1 METKNMFMR
10 KYVLFFA
17 LAFASVTVNAQFN
30 TGQKMISGRL
40 SVNSSTTTIPSSSGK
55 QQNWGV
61 GISPS
66 YAWFRSAKS
75 FDEVGIGY
83 AYGHSKDEASS
94 SVFSTIN
101 SHAVNLYF
109 QRTNLE
115 TIARKLYFTYD
126 YGVSAGFG
134 TQKTTNFSPSSYSRQ
149 NSYGASIAGGIGIM
163 YQLTPRFLFDAGLN
177 NLFSASFSH
186 SQISNSGTTTSKNNS
201 FSLNTGLSGFTVGSL
216 GFGVRYLL

>member
-1 METKNMFMR
+1 MR
-10 KYVLFFA
+10 KYLLFFA
-17 LAFASVTVNAQFN
+17 LPFLGVTANAQFN

-40 SVNSSTTTIPSSSGK
+40 SVNSSTTTIPSGGK

-83 AYGHSKDEASS
+83 AYGHSKDESPS
-94 SVFSTIN
+94 SVLTTSN
-101 SHAVNLYF
+101 SHAVNLFF

-134 TQKTTNFSPSSYSRQ
+134 TQKTTNFSPSSYSKQ
-149 NSYGASIAGGIGIM
+149 SSYGANIYGGIGIL
-163 YQLTPRFLFDAGLN
+163 YQLTPRFLFDAGLS
-177 NLFSASFSH
+177 NLFSASFTH
-186 SQISNSGTTTSKNNS
+186 SQISNGGTTTSKNNS